1 MILIGIGGNLPSET
15 YGPPRAT
22 CGAALA
28 LLEDHGTRIIK
39 RSRWFESAPVPASDQ
54 PWYVNGVVAVDC
66 ALDPVELIAKILR
79 VEADLGRER
88 GVLNAARIVDLDL
101 LAYDDTILNGNDREE
116 ATVPHPRMTERAFVL
131 LPMQDVA
138 PGWRHPSTGQG
149 IDELIAQL
157 PEDQACRPMEDA
169 GGAYGTEYQEA
180 T

>member
-1 MILIGIGGNLPSET
+1 MILIGIGGNLSSEK

-28 LLEDHGTRIIK
+28 LLEDHGIRVIK

-66 ALDPVELIAKILR
+66 ALDPVELIAKILNI
-79 VEADLGRER
+79 EAELGRER
-88 GVLNAARIVDLDL
+88 GELNAARIVDLDL
-101 LAYDDTILNGNDREE
+101 LAYDSTVLDGDRREE

-138 PGWRHPSTGQG
+138 PSWRHPSTGQG

-157 PEDQACRPMEDA
+157 PKDQTCRPLKDSN
-169 GGAYGTEYQEA
+169 GAYGTEWKA
-180 T
+180 